1 MDKVREGMRL
11 EYRAEFFN
19 AFNHPLFCGPNT
31 VLDGGQ
37 FGQVTSTCGMA
48 REIQMALKLYW

>member
-1 MDKVREGMRL
+1 MRL

-19 AFNHPLFCGPNT
+19 AFNHPTFCGPNT
-31 VLDGGQ
+31 TLDGGQ
-37 FGQVTSTCGMA
+37 FGQVTSTCGPS